1 MEEEARQSS
10 MMLYHPTN
18 ESIPLFHV
26 DSDHDIERRIL
37 FQEENQYFQQ
47 PPQHRNI
54 HHLLH
59 PNTTTTTTTT
69 TASIEGTPF
78 ASPSSVSHE
87 ISNINSNH
95 QVSLSAASKR
105 LDHHDDSE
113 EAPLIHFESKDSVK
127 LTPSSSTGRPLLNIH
142 RNEYSPSESTNDS
155 RTNILPS
162 SSSLLSSSSSPSS
175 SLPTSSENMEQAQL
189 FSVHTAT
196 TQPEQQPQP
205 QQQFELPLQG
215 LISQNDLFSVKEF
228 YHAKTLF
235 CTGCTGFIGKTV
247 VEKILRCLP
256 HVKKVYLLI
265 RTKKVIDKRNPNN
278 PPKIFSGHE
287 RMVNDIIKSPIMN
300 RLIDE
305 KFQGDR
311 SKFEEYALE
320 KLTCVEGDVSD
331 VDLFNE
337 KDEPTEESLSSG
349 PSSKTVKLG
358 HIRNQ
363 VNVIL
368 HIAATVGFT
377 EPLPDALRLNVFG
390 ALNMLRFAIYCPNI
404 QSFIHVSTCY
414 VNSNQPS
421 GSKIFERFYPL
432 NLNNATVGEKQRK
445 HRIRRLVRGYSNT
458 LEQNQGAED
467 ELEEMEQF
475 CEGIFAD
482 FSFQRFF
489 NQPPSSYKPDVTN
502 KEDSNL
508 MAQFTDRVLKNTK
521 FPNTY
526 TLTKHLAEKLVAKY
540 HAHVPVAIVRPS
552 IVGPAMKE
560 PQPGWIDA
568 VSAGA
573 AVMLFI
579 GLCVIRILP
588 GRAEGI
594 ADQIPVDYVVNS
606 ILTSAVDIATRQKK
620 SGTFNNSLLLNMNN
634 GSYSDSNFN
643 QNYCTQNNKK
653 PGLLRIYHAGT
664 STANPGPWRKSANA
678 VTLYFTKCPSKHQ
691 VLPNMT
697 PLVHLLEN
705 PLNYQTQFFFR
716 YTVWTQFFKI
726 LDHLTN
732 YYQNTLSFL
741 SNSKGVN
748 SSSNGMEGVGSN
760 TNGNINGSSLAP
772 PTKFGK
778 LASQLA
784 KIEQRAHQ
792 LGSHFS
798 HFILNEYFFDNSHV
812 LEANN
817 SIVPNERDYSFG
829 ESGAFGL
836 DFDFDWDEYLELLC
850 YGIHRYFLKEEPPY
864 IPPQQQQHMA
874 QQLRLAKK
882 EEERSKNFNM
892 KHFRTSKL

>member
-1 MEEEARQSS
+1 MEEEVHSS
-10 MMLYHPTN
+10 AMLTN
-18 ESIPLFHV
+18 NDSIPLSHV
-26 DSDHDIERRIL
+26 DSDDDIERKVL
-37 FQEENQYFQQ
+37 FQNNNFQPLIQNRNQWNNTHQSISTFPIETPLISSFPSSSYEISDANNNSKNASLEARKKLGHHHDEASSVNFENQDSDRIMV
-47 PPQHRNI
+47 P
-54 HHLLH
+54 
-59 PNTTTTTTTT
+59 
-69 TASIEGTPF
+69 
-78 ASPSSVSHE
+78 ASPSSLTCNNE
-87 ISNINSNH
+87 NTE
-95 QVSLSAASKR
+95 QVQQPFAT
-105 LDHHDDSE
+105 DE
-113 EAPLIHFESKDSVK
+113 T
-127 LTPSSSTGRPLLNIH
+127 TPSKQVEPL
-142 RNEYSPSESTNDS
+142 EGA
-155 RTNILPS
+155 IL
-162 SSSLLSSSSSPSS
+162 
-175 SLPTSSENMEQAQL
+175 
-189 FSVHTAT
+189 
-196 TQPEQQPQP
+196 
-205 QQQFELPLQG
+205 
-215 LISQNDLFSVKEF
+215 QNDLFSVKEF
-228 YHAKTLF
+228 YHSKTLL

-265 RTKKVIDKRNPNN
+265 RTKKVTDKRNPNI

-287 RMVNDIIKSPIMN
+287 RMVNEIIKSPIMN

-337 KDEPTEESLSSG
+337 KDQPCEESLLSE
-349 PSSKTVKLG
+349 PSKIVKLG
-358 HIRNQ
+358 QIRNQ

-414 VNSNQPS
+414 VNSNQAS

-458 LEQNQGAED
+458 QEQNQGAED

-489 NQPPSSYKPDVTN
+489 NQLPSSYKPDVSN
-502 KEDSNL
+502 KEDPNL

-579 GLCVIRILP
+579 GLCVIRVLP

-620 SGTFNNSLLLNMNN
+620 SGIISSSAFNNSLLLNMNN

-678 VTLYFTKCPSKHQ
+678 VALYFTKCPSKHQ

-697 PLVHLLEN
+697 PSVQLLEN
-705 PLNYQTQFFFR
+705 SLNYQTQFFLR
-716 YTVWTQFFKI
+716 YTAWTQFFKI
-726 LDHLTN
+726 LDLLTN
-732 YYQNTLSFL
+732 YYQNTFSFL
-741 SNSKGVN
+741 SNPKVVN
-748 SSSNGMEGVGSN
+748 SSSSSNNHGTVSSNNTTNSSN
-760 TNGNINGSSLAP
+760 TAAASSMTP
-772 PTKFGK
+772 STKFGK
-778 LASQLA
+778 LATQLA